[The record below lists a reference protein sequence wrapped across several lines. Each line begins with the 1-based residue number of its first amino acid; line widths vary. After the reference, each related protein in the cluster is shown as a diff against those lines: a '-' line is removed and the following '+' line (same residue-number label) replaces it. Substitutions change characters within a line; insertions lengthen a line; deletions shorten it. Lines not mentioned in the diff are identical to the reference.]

1 MYKNTLW
8 SVMKPLVTNL
18 AILILL
24 FTLFLSSSLAAGVKP
39 LPKLQKAVEDIRFH
53 HKGEGLSFLAE
64 KEYQVRKYYYE
75 IQSKMQKLEILEEV
89 KEHFEKAVTKA
100 EEKYDSGEEEVS
112 QSAITKL
119 KLGLAGTLN
128 DILEL
133 DSDITV
139 ARLSMANLFNENY
152 SVDAEMRDSVID
164 PVDFKFNN
172 YEKWFKYSGLAVVT
186 KGLNNALD
194 LKVCYLKAV
203 KNREKLQLA
212 QKNRKITRALLVS
225 EAANYDF
232 GIGDPGDLFE
242 ALIIYTR
249 VLGGYYDA
257 VYNFNVSVA
266 ELNLVKATWAGDL

>member
-1 MYKNTLW
+1 MHKNTLW
-8 SVMKPLVTNL
+8 SFMRPLVTKL

-24 FTLFLSSSLAAGVKP
+24 STLFLSSSLAAGVTR
-39 LPKLQKAVEDIRFH
+39 LPGLQKAVEDIRFH
-53 HKGEGLSFLAE
+53 HKGKGLSFLAE

-89 KEHFEKAVTKA
+89 KEHFEKAVTKS

-112 QSAITKL
+112 QSSITKL

-133 DSDITV
+133 DSDITL
-139 ARLSMANLFNENY
+139 ARLSMADMFNENY
-152 SVDAEMRDSVID
+152 SVDAEMSESVIY
-164 PVDFKFNN
+164 PVDFKFDD
-172 YEKWFKYSGLAVVT
+172 YKKWFKDSGLAGFT
-186 KGLNNALD
+186 KDLNNELD
-194 LKVCYLKAV
+194 LKVGYLKAV
-203 KNREKLQLA
+203 ENRGKLQLA

-257 VYNFNVSVA
+257 IYNFNVSVA
-266 ELNLVKATWAGDL
+266 ELNRVKALWTGNP

>member
-1 MYKNTLW
+1 MQKNTLW
-8 SVMKPLVTNL
+8 RVMKPLVTYL

-24 FTLFLSSSLAAGVKP
+24 STLFLSSSLAGGVEP
-39 LPKLQKAVEDIRFH
+39 LPGLQKAVEDIRFH
-53 HKGEGLSFLAE
+53 HEGKDLSFLAE

-89 KEHFEKAVTKA
+89 KEHFEKAVSKA
-100 EEKYDSGEEEVS
+100 EEKYDSGEEEIS
-112 QSAITKL
+112 QSSITKL

-128 DILEL
+128 DIIEL

-139 ARLSMANLFNENY
+139 ARLSLADMLNENY
-152 SVDAEMRDSVID
+152 SVGAEIRDSVIE
-164 PVDFKFNN
+164 PVGFKFND
-172 YEKWFKYSGLAVVT
+172 YETWFKASGLAAVT
-186 KGLNNALD
+186 KGLNNELG
-194 LKVCYLKAV
+194 LKVGYLKV
-203 KNREKLQLA
+203 VENRGKLQLA

-266 ELNLVKATWAGDL
+266 ELNRVKAPWTEKP

>member
-1 MYKNTLW
+1 MHKNKWW
-8 SVMKPLVTNL
+8 SIMKPLVTNL

-24 FTLFLSSSLAAGVKP
+24 STFFLSSSLAGGVEP
-39 LPKLQKAVEDIRFH
+39 FPGLQKAVQDIRSQY
-53 HKGEGLSFLAE
+53 KGEDLSLLAE

-75 IQSKMQKLEILEEV
+75 IQSKMQKMEILEEV

-100 EEKYDSGEEEVS
+100 KEKYDSGEEEIS
-112 QSAITKL
+112 QSSITKL

-128 DILEL
+128 DIIEL
-133 DSDITV
+133 DSEITV
-139 ARLSMANLFNENY
+139 ARLSLADMFNENY
-152 SVDAEMRDSVID
+152 SVDAAIHDSVII
-164 PVDFKFNN
+164 PIGFKFND
-172 YEKWFKYSGLAVVT
+172 YETWFKESGLTVVT
-186 KGLNNALD
+186 KKINNQLG
-194 LKVCYLKAV
+194 LKVGYLKAV
-203 KNREKLQLA
+203 ENRGKLQLA

-266 ELNLVKATWAGDL
+266 NLNRVKAPWTGNP

>member
-1 MYKNTLW
+1 
-8 SVMKPLVTNL
+8 MKPLVTSW
-18 AILILL
+18 AILTL
-24 FTLFLSSSLAAGVKP
+24 FSALFLSSALAGGGEP
-39 LPKLQKAVEDIRFH
+39 LPGLQKAVQDIRLH
-53 HKGEGLSFLAE
+53 HKGEDHSFLAE

-89 KEHFEKAVTKA
+89 KEHFEKAVSKA
-100 EEKYDSGEEEVS
+100 EEKYDTGEEEIS

-128 DILEL
+128 DIIEL
-133 DSDITV
+133 DSDLTV
-139 ARLSMANLFNENY
+139 ARLSLADMFNENY
-152 SVDAEMRDSVID
+152 SIDAEMRASVIE
-164 PVDFKFNN
+164 PVDFKFND
-172 YEKWFKYSGLAVVT
+172 YETWFKVSGLATVL
-186 KGLNNALD
+186 KGLNNELD
-194 LKVCYLKAV
+194 LKVGYLKAV
-203 KNREKLQLA
+203 ENRGKLQLA
-212 QKNRKITRALLVS
+212 KKNRKITRALLVS

-266 ELNLVKATWAGDL
+266 ELNRVKAPWTEKP